1 MEVYLMITIT
11 SREKLP
17 GFLSFYDKK
26 LPVGF
31 VLLGY
36 GTAKDEIL
44 DMLGLD
50 RSEKAVCLNV
60 VTDAFGVVT
69 MVAMTP
75 LVTIQLLGVM
85 YMVKARRAPKTS
97 VSQST
102 LEDFGDYDIIEL

>member
-17 GFLSFYDKK
+17 GFLAFYDKK

-44 DMLGLD
+44 NMLGLD
-50 RSEKAVCLNV
+50 RSEKAVLLKTVTGEAWKNV
-60 VTDAFGVVT
+60 KWNLRNASIRSRN
-69 MVAMTP
+69 
-75 LVTIQLLGVM
+75 TITVNQ
-85 YMVKARRAPKTS
+85 
-97 VSQST
+97 
-102 LEDFGDYDIIEL
+102 

>member
-17 GFLSFYDKK
+17 GFLEFYDKK

-44 DMLGLD
+44 NMLGLA

-60 VTDAFGVVT
+60 VTDEVWKETKGHLRKKRRKS
-69 MVAMTP
+69 P
-75 LVTIQLLGVM
+75 ERC
-85 YMVKARRAPKTS
+85 RRAAMKHFPLPS
-97 VSQST
+97 AM
-102 LEDFGDYDIIEL
+102 